1 MTMRNAN
8 LATAMAQRCAALI
21 GEHGGSN
28 GELAKPLR
36 PQHLLWMCRR
46 IELHAGEWSPAHV
59 HRWIGF
65 IQSAML
71 ANRMTDLEGLKSMF
85 DEAKRD
91 YGAPEEDLD
100 LLDHLNPDSFF
111 EFEVGGQG

>member
-1 MTMRNAN
+1 MAMRNAN
-8 LATAMAQRCAALI
+8 LATAMAQKCAALI
-21 GEHGGSN
+21 GGHAGADSH
-28 GELAKPLR
+28 LPKPLR
-36 PQHLLWMCRR
+36 PPHLLWMCRQ
-46 IELHAGEWSPAHV
+46 IESHAASWSPAHV

-71 ANRMTDLEGLKSMF
+71 ANRMVDLQGLKSMF

-91 YGAPEEDLD
+91 YGAAEEDLD
-100 LLDHLNPDSFF
+100 LLDHLDPDSFF